1 MITSINYSFNEILK
15 DKKLNEI
22 RISKVPE
29 SEEEMDELAQCYA
42 NFFDGVKVAI
52 SNHTFFTRKFN
63 FIILVQD
70 LPKDLQ
76 EVLGEERSLIW
87 LKPNDLLMEAKSDK
101 FVYICKVTEEEV
113 EKLKLDIQQR
123 EQHDE

>member
-52 SNHTFFTRKFN
+52 SSHTFFTHKFN
-63 FIILVQD
+63 VIVLVQD

-113 EKLKLDIQQR
+113 EKLKLDNQQR

>member
-1 MITSINYSFNEILK
+1 
-15 DKKLNEI
+15 
-22 RISKVPE
+22 
-29 SEEEMDELAQCYA
+29 
-42 NFFDGVKVAI
+42 
-52 SNHTFFTRKFN
+52 
-63 FIILVQD
+63 LVQD

-113 EKLKLDIQQR
+113 EKLKLDNQQR